1 MSTSSRRHR
10 SSTVA
15 SSAPES
21 TKATAELQLLLD
33 NISNTVSAVRDAS
46 ADAYPDIPAL
56 IDQTQSLRQ
65 YLIASAAGST
75 TNDDFRHLSG
85 FQTLL
90 DTLRAF
96 SGFYHPTKRDL
107 KVKGQLFQLLGAILG
122 VLAQTFRDHYGNRR
136 YFQRRVEGGGWPA
149 LEQAIASIGIGG
161 SESDIWGEGQLFG
174 RLLSF
179 ALDDK
184 RFELLCQ
191 KAADL
196 HPSTKPE
203 DKAAS
208 DAGKSEYFP
217 QSDGDMTE
225 SASVEIVG

>member
-1 MSTSSRRHR
+1 MSTRSRRHR

-33 NISNTVSAVRDAS
+33 NLSNTASARRDVSADP
-46 ADAYPDIPAL
+46 YPDIPAL
-56 IDQTQSLRQ
+56 IDQAQSLRQ
-65 YLIASAAGST
+65 YLIASAPESKV
-75 TNDDFRHLSG
+75 NDSFRHLSG

-96 SGFYHPTKRDL
+96 SGFYHPTKRDI
-107 KVKGQLFQLLGAILG
+107 KVKGQLFQLIGVILG

-136 YFQRRVEGGGWPA
+136 YFQRRVEGGGWSA

-174 RLLSF
+174 RLLAF

-191 KAADL
+191 KAAEL
-196 HPSTKPE
+196 HPSIRPE
-203 DKAAS
+203 DKT
-208 DAGKSEYFP
+208 AGENGKTEYFS
-217 QSDGDMTE
+217 QGDEGMTE
-225 SASVEIVG
+225 SASV